1 MGGEPPKAEKVIAF
15 LKEIISIS
23 YRIKGYL
30 QTDKGMIFVNC
41 VFETLQWDIVEN
53 INQNQG
59 IAVIFKEN
67 IDYTVADSVKE
78 GWSKAFNG

>member
-1 MGGEPPKAEKVIAF
+1 
-15 LKEIISIS
+15 
-23 YRIKGYL
+23 
-30 QTDKGMIFVNC
+30 MIFVNC